1 MEEILRF
8 EKRVPLTYHL
18 MQEAAPEW
26 VQCRMYNELRH
37 FKTLRAA
44 SGGKPC
50 LIVLYTM
57 KRTGK
62 RSQRGGGHY
71 SLILLKKGAVRYWS
85 SYGYPVEYEIA
96 LSHQGNDLKR
106 LLGKHLDDG
115 TAYQAK
121 DHTET
126 CWRWCLLRAA
136 LYKMPETRFK
146 TLFYQ
151 LNPLVKSP
159 DDLCSLVTLGLL
171 GPGYMAQA
179 LQSHRN

>member
-18 MQEAAPEW
+18 MQEAAPKW
-26 VQCRMYNELRH
+26 VQCRLYNELKH

-62 RSQRGGGHY
+62 RSQLGGHY
-71 SLILLKKGAVRYWS
+71 SLILLKKGGVRYWS

-146 TLFYQ
+146 TLFYR